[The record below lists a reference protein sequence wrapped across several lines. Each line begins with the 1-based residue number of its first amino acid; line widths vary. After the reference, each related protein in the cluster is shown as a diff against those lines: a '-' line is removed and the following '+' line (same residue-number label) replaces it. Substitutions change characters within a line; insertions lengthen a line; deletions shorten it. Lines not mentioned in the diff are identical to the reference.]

1 MSLNTRDVTQ
11 GGQVAFMRLR
21 MFLQINNILS
31 YWLILSFIVLTGSIL
46 FYRVSTQNLM
56 VIPPF
61 FGALKSRGHAAC
73 AKRCFG
79 V

>member
-46 FYRVSTQNLM
+46 FYRVSTQNLINGLM
-56 VIPPF
+56 YWYATAPS
-61 FGALKSRGHAAC
+61 GWC
-73 AKRCFG
+73 
-79 V
+79 